1 MEEVEQDEP
10 TWEERAQTVLSQLT
24 ITTPEGVIH
33 GEGLPEW
40 LALPWAAAIVDP
52 HDPDFESSV
61 IKAEA
66 WLASR

>member
-1 MEEVEQDEP
+1 MEEVENEQ
-10 TWEERAQTVLSQLT
+10 TFEERAQVVLASLT
-24 ITTPEGVIH
+24 ITTPEGVIN
-33 GEGLPEW
+33 GEPLPEW
-40 LALPWAAAIVDP
+40 LAQSWAAVIVDP